1 MVGQPDARDR
11 RPEWGLLAVLIV
23 AVLAVAAWNG
33 HQDRRIADRLRRDGV
48 EVDAEVI
55 EYRHRSQLNATFGDL
70 VKVAFLVDGHP
81 RQTWVVVAVDR
92 VPLGPTRIRY
102 LRTDPDVARL
112 VRDFEP
118 RAGALAFWLIFLT
131 IAGLVAWGISLFL
144 REMDRQLGLR
154 PTR

>member
-1 MVGQPDARDR
+1 MVGHPDAPDR
-11 RPEWGLLAVLIV
+11 RLEGRVEWGMLAVLIV

-33 HQDRRIADRLRRDGV
+33 HHDRRIADRLRHDGV

-55 EYRHRSQLNATFGDL
+55 EFRHRSQLNSTFGDL
-70 VKVAFLVDGHP
+70 VKVAFLVDGQP
-81 RQTWVVVAVDR
+81 RQTWVVVALNR

-118 RAGALAFWLIFLT
+118 RAGAPLSGSF
-131 IAGLVAWGISLFL
+131 S
-144 REMDRQLGLR
+144 
-154 PTR
+154 